1 MTPKRPLKM
10 TPRDS
15 PAILGEVHGNTTT
28 VLLSDIN
35 FSHLRKLEV
44 MNLGGIDSMVKTLV

>member
-15 PAILGEVHGNTTT
+15 QAILGEVHGNTTT

>member
-1 MTPKRPLKM
+1 MTPKGPLKM

-15 PAILGEVHGNTTT
+15 PVILREVHGNTTT

-44 MNLGGIDSMVKTLV
+44 MNLGE